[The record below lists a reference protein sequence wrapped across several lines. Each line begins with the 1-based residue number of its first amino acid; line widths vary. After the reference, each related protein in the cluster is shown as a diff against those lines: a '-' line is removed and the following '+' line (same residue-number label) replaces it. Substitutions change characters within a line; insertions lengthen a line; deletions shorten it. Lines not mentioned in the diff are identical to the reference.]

1 VTTAEDRLGH
11 GRFCNTCQ
19 ARPLPL
25 RSRRPE
31 RAGGENLARS
41 HGGRTP
47 AEKAGASRAPPV
59 VFSYA
64 APSLFT
70 PLHASLF
77 LLDAFLSPLLS
88 SRRVGTR
95 ATPPP
100 LSLSPLQYIRF
111 PEEMKFSQWFTVLN
125 TRLCVWTWSV
135 CAVFSP
141 VILPRS
147 QPTDAQSFQQS
158 VHGKRLKES
167 TSVRGDNM
175 ARFQAS
181 TRAGWWVAGSLSL
194 CFCAVPSCHACMGGT
209 AASDQIH
216 SFSVAKMRPR

>member
-1 VTTAEDRLGH
+1 VAEHRRKKLGLHERLPWSFPMLPPPCLLLPMPPC
-11 GRFCNTCQ
+11 FCSM
-19 ARPLPL
+19 P
-25 RSRRPE
+25 
-31 RAGGENLARS
+31 
-41 HGGRTP
+41 
-47 AEKAGASRAPPV
+47 
-59 VFSYA
+59 FS
-64 APSLFT
+64 
-70 PLHASLF
+70 
-77 LLDAFLSPLLS
+77 SPLLS
-88 SRRVGTR
+88 SPLLSPRRNPRDT
-95 ATPPP
+95 

>member
-1 VTTAEDRLGH
+1 M
-11 GRFCNTCQ
+11 
-19 ARPLPL
+19 LP
-25 RSRRPE
+25 
-31 RAGGENLARS
+31 
-41 HGGRTP
+41 
-47 AEKAGASRAPPV
+47 PPCLLLPMPPCLCSMP
-59 VFSYA
+59 FS
-64 APSLFT
+64 
-70 PLHASLF
+70 
-77 LLDAFLSPLLS
+77 LLSSPLLS

-95 ATPPP
+95 ATPP
-100 LSLSPLQYIRF
+100 SLSPLQYIRF